1 MSILGPVSGVGGSFF
16 ALCAACLR
24 SVAGD
29 LDGHRR
35 DRMPNR
41 KTGAARTPESAP
53 CAGFC
58 ISEPYPAQKKPDA
71 EQFGKIYRSNAR
83 LLAISTHRGR
93 GLKATSTKTRMCS
106 LHPFNNYHIA
116 IRGTAGIL
124 ERVFVCLRPVA
135 LYR

>member
-58 ISEPYPAQKKPDA
+58 ISEPYPAQKSRMPNNSAKFTGRTPVFWRYQHIVDA
-71 EQFGKIYRSNAR
+71 ASKQQALKLECAHSTPSTITISRSEER
-83 LLAISTHRGR
+83 LEYWSA
-93 GLKATSTKTRMCS
+93 
-106 LHPFNNYHIA
+106 F
-116 IRGTAGIL
+116 
-124 ERVFVCLRPVA
+124 
-135 LYR
+135 LYVSDP

>member
-58 ISEPYPAQKKPDA
+58 ISEPYPAQKSRMPNNSAEFTGRTPVFWRYQHIVDA
-71 EQFGKIYRSNAR
+71 ASKQQA
-83 LLAISTHRGR
+83 L
-93 GLKATSTKTRMCS
+93 KTRMCS
-106 LHPFNNYHIA
+106 LHSFNNYHIA
-116 IRGTAGIL
+116 IRGAAGIL
-124 ERVFVCLRPVA
+124 ERPFVCLRPVA